1 MAISVPIDLPHR
13 NVFLSY
19 NYEYNYYLPEHV
31 YKFPPILVS
40 FLRHLKGVRTFL
52 IPFLQMGSDFEDSYL
67 TYPTTGRECKNCT
80 VSANST
86 TTKAEQPKKKKAK
99 QPTLA
104 PQRRRRS
111 MPLMSRKTF
120 YTMLRDKLDR

>member
-1 MAISVPIDLPHR
+1 
-13 NVFLSY
+13 
-19 NYEYNYYLPEHV
+19 
-31 YKFPPILVS
+31 
-40 FLRHLKGVRTFL
+40 
-52 IPFLQMGSDFEDSYL
+52 MGSDFEDSYL

-80 VSANST
+80 VSANNT

-99 QPTLA
+99 KTTLA
-104 PQRRRRS
+104 PQRTKRS

>member
-1 MAISVPIDLPHR
+1 
-13 NVFLSY
+13 
-19 NYEYNYYLPEHV
+19 
-31 YKFPPILVS
+31 
-40 FLRHLKGVRTFL
+40 
-52 IPFLQMGSDFEDSYL
+52 MGSDFEDSYL

-86 TTKAEQPKKKKAK
+86 TTKAEQAKKKKKAEK
-99 QPTLA
+99 TTRA
-104 PQRRRRS
+104 PQRTKRS